1 MDLLSDRSGGMAT
14 TPGDKGPS
22 QEWKEHQ
29 AVRHVL
35 SDVQTKLQACRLMMR
50 HAAWLVEERMPSAV
64 ATSMAKLFISENTKD
79 IVLACQQ
86 YVMGAYGY
94 AHGFNMERY
103 VRDILLAP
111 IVGGSTAIQRN
122 NIANLMKLPRE

>member
-1 MDLLSDRSGGMAT
+1 MLSFYYRRGESPD
-14 TPGDKGPS
+14 P
-22 QEWKEHQ
+22 E
-29 AVRHVL
+29 
-35 SDVQTKLQACRLMMR
+35 
-50 HAAWLVEERMPSAV
+50 
-64 ATSMAKLFISENTKD
+64 F
-79 IVLACQQ
+79 VLACQQ

-94 AHGFNMERY
+94 ARGFNMERY